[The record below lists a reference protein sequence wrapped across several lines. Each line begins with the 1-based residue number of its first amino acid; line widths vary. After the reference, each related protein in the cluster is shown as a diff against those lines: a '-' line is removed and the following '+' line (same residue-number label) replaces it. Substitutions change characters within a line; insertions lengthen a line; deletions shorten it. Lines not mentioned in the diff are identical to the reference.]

1 MNCAIFAPYINTMKK
16 QTSLNDLQDLR
27 SLFGLGPAEPQ
38 KESEESDIKATAEN
52 KDIVRIHL
60 QRLKGNREATVIKG
74 LSLKESALVDMAN
87 TLKKSCGVGG
97 SAKDHEIILQ
107 GNHRDKV
114 MKWLIAQGYKNTKL
128 AGG

>member
-1 MNCAIFAPYINTMKK
+1 MKK
-16 QTSLNDLQDLR
+16 QTPLNDLQDLR
-27 SLFGLGPAEPQ
+27 SVFGLGPTEPQ
-38 KESEESDIKATAEN
+38 IEDPRPEKNTISDN

-74 LSLKESALVDMAN
+74 LTLKESALTDMAN

-114 MKWLIAQGYKNTKL
+114 MKWMIAQGYKNTKL

>member
-1 MNCAIFAPYINTMKK
+1 MKK

-27 SLFGLGPAEPQ
+27 SVFGLGPAEPQ
-38 KESEESDIKATAEN
+38 KESEESEIKAATEN

-74 LSLKESALVDMAN
+74 LTLKENALVEMAN

-107 GNHRDKV
+107 GNHREKV
-114 MKWLIAQGYKNTKL
+114 MKWLITQGYKNTKL

>member
-1 MNCAIFAPYINTMKK
+1 MKK
-16 QTSLNDLQDLR
+16 QTPLNDLQDLR
-27 SLFGLGPAEPQ
+27 SVFGLGPAEPQ
-38 KESEESDIKATAEN
+38 NEETTSEDKSTSDN

-74 LSLKESALVDMAN
+74 LTLKETALVEMAN

-114 MKWLIAQGYKNTKL
+114 MKWLITQGYKNTKL